1 MHYRIDYYT
10 TLKGTKTNLILHI
23 FKTPISIFNLDSLTI
38 KSLLYII
45 HLDWFVDQ
53 KKVMVLLRYLKRNR
67 EYDRATLEKIDQ
79 IVTLRILS
87 APETLLLS
95 SAFVI
100 LIVFLCLLRIYMY
113 RF

>member
-1 MHYRIDYYT
+1 MT
-10 TLKGTKTNLILHI
+10 G
-23 FKTPISIFNLDSLTI
+23 
-38 KSLLYII
+38 LLC
-45 HLDWFVDQ
+45 
-53 KKVMVLLRYLKRNR
+53 
-67 EYDRATLEKIDQ
+67 EKIDQ

-100 LIVFLCLLRIYMY
+100 LTVFLSLLRIYMH